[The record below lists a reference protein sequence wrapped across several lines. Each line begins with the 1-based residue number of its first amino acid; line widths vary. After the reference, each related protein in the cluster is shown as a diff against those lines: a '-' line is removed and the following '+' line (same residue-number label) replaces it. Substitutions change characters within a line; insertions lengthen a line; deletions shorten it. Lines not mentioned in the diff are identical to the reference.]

1 MYGSL
6 CFVWK
11 HAIIFAT
18 LKSCLRAFS
27 ALFAMWLCSVRAAVK
42 YALIPDSM
50 QCLRHFIHRGCTLPN
65 THCCAKGD
73 VLVCGLESWMIW
85 DYIVSNI
92 IMIITRWTRTS
103 FTTRACV
110 AQQTIESSMDN
121 RWEGKFINSVFHYT
135 AQLWRIKLVKLSV
148 ILDQYNNE
156 QEHFPPIISID
167 NILNIS
173 GQWEPVSLDVLHSEK
188 RQHGEWL

>member
-1 MYGSL
+1 ML
-6 CFVWK
+6 
-11 HAIIFAT
+11 
-18 LKSCLRAFS
+18 LL
-27 ALFAMWLCSVRAAVK
+27 LLVK

-50 QCLRHFIHRGCTLPN
+50 QCLYRHFIHRGCTLPN
-65 THCCAKGD
+65 THCCTKGD
-73 VLVCGLESWMIW
+73 VLVCGLESWMTW

-167 NILNIS
+167 NIFNIS